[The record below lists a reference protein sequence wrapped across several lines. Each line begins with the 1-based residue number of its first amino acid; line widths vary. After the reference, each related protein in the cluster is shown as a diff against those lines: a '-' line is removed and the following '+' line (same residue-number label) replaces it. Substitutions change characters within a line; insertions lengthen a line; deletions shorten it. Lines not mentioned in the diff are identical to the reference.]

1 MTARSKPTP
10 IHKPAML
17 GLMLSQ
23 DPLRAAFQRRSM
35 DALNR
40 ISLHASPESLAEAL
54 AATTDVGALAR
65 ALGDAGV
72 VGSAVAELE
81 PLAPLIA
88 RNAEHRLA
96 LLDAAGGTLTASEV
110 GALLTIT
117 RLAVD
122 KRRRAEGLLGLR
134 YGSDWR
140 YPRCQFDEPNHAVIG
155 GLPALLKAMSPMGPW
170 AILDFLLAP
179 DETLGGQTPLETLRT
194 SGWNDA
200 LERLVRIEHGD
211 GFS

>member
-1 MTARSKPTP
+1 MTARSRRTSIPKPVT
-10 IHKPAML
+10 L

-40 ISLHASPESLAEAL
+40 ISRHASPEILAEAL
-54 AATTDVGALAR
+54 AATTDIGALAR
-65 ALGDAGV
+65 ALGDTGV

-88 RNAEHRLA
+88 RNAEHRLEV
-96 LLDAAGGTLTASEV
+96 LDAAGGALTASEV

-117 RLAVD
+117 RQAVD
-122 KRRRAEGLLGLR
+122 KRRRAAGLLGLR

-140 YPRCQFDEPNHAVIG
+140 YPRCQFDEPSHAVIR
-155 GLPALLKAMSPMGPW
+155 GLPALLKALSRTGPW
-170 AILDFLLAP
+170 AILDFLLSP

-194 SGWNDA
+194 YGWNDA